1 MPKVGAVISTIPIE
15 VLGGGVIVMFG
26 MVAAAGVNML
36 SAVAWDRRSMLIFAI
51 SLSIG
56 LGLQLVPEALQHAP
70 QTVKV
75 LMTSGLLPAAFI
87 AILLNQVLPEI
98 D

>member
-1 MPKVGAVISTIPIE
+1 
-15 VLGGGVIVMFG
+15 
-26 MVAAAGVNML
+26 
-36 SAVAWDRRSMLIFAI
+36 
-51 SLSIG
+51 
-56 LGLQLVPEALQHAP
+56 VPEALQHAP